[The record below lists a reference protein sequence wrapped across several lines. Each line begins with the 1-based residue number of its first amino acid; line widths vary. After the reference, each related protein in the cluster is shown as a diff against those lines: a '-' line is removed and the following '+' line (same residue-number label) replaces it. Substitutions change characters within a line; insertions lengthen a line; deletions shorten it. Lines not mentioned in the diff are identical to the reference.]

1 MCYVI
6 SVSTAKLTIQA
17 AYQYGEDLGHDN
29 CWDTS
34 VDRICLHHRGM
45 GMSMDAD
52 TLMYSL
58 LEYSH

>member
-6 SVSTAKLTIQA
+6 SMSTAKLTIRA
-17 AYQYGEDLGHDN
+17 AYQYDEDSDRDN
-29 CWDTS
+29 CWDMF
-34 VDRICLHHRGM
+34 VDRIFLHHHGM